1 MDYSTLNLPSPSS
14 PPPPAGRAGRG
25 LGAFSSASPGTF
37 VREFAFG
44 REATFVDA
52 FQAFRDHCLQLPD
65 LVLLIGVFRIHQCAV
80 TCAST
85 GLTTDDGCLLA

>member
-1 MDYSTLNLPSPSS
+1 MDYSMPKYASPS
-14 PPPPAGRAGRG
+14 AAQGQGRG
-25 LGAFSSASPGTF
+25 FSSASPGTF

-52 FQAFRDHCLQLPD
+52 FQAFRDHGLQLPD

-80 TCAST
+80 T
-85 GLTTDDGCLLA
+85 